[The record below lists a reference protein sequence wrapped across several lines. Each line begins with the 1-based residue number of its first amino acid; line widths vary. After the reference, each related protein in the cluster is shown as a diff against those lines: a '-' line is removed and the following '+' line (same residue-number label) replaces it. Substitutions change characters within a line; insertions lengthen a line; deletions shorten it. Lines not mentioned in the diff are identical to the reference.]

1 MFIKTKENFICENCG
16 EEVVGN
22 GFTNHCPNCLYSKHL
37 DIDPGDRKEK
47 CEGIMKPVEVLKK
60 GREYNILQKCIK
72 CGFERLNKTQ
82 KEDNFDVLIQI
93 QAEKQFK

>member
-1 MFIKTKENFICENCG
+1 
-16 EEVVGN
+16 
-22 GFTNHCPNCLYSKHL
+22 
-37 DIDPGDRKEK
+37 
-47 CEGIMKPVEVLKK
+47 MKPVEVLKK